1 MPLQPVSLYI
11 HLPWCL
17 HKCAYCDF
25 NSHATRANEFP
36 EALYTQQLITDLT
49 LSVALIR
56 ERNVR
61 SIFIGGGTPSLFS
74 PESINRILS
83 ACRTQL
89 ELMPNC
95 EITLET
101 NPGTFECEKFSEFLS
116 AGINRLSVGVQS
128 FNDTSL
134 TALGRIHN
142 ANEALE
148 AIQTA
153 HHIGFENINL
163 DLMFGLPSQSME
175 DAENDI
181 LMACRQP
188 VNHISYYQLT
198 LEPNTVFHRYPPTL
212 PNEDESW
219 EIQTNA
225 LQVLDKAGFR
235 RYEVSAYAREESRC
249 VHNTNYWQYGDY
261 LGIGAGAHSKVT
273 TQDGVLRCQ
282 RTRQPDSYIQ
292 AVSTHTHVLK
302 QHFITGDQLIFE
314 FMLNNLRLVDGFMP
328 DTFVKTTG
336 LSWNDAEK
344 RILPQI
350 EAGLMEKAH
359 GCYRASTH
367 GYQYLDEL
375 IQRFLPQK

>member
-101 NPGTFECEKFSEFLS
+101 NPGTFECGKFSEFLS

>member
-25 NSHATRANEFP
+25 NSHATRANELP

-101 NPGTFECEKFSEFLS
+101 NPGTFECGKFSEFLS